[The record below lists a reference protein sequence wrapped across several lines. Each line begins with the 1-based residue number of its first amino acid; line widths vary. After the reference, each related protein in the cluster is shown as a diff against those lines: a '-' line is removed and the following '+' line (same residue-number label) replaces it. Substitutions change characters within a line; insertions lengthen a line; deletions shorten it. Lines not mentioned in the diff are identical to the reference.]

1 MLAKLLCGSLLILL
15 TNDLSEGRLTDL
27 LIELGRCH
35 LFVLFERF
43 AKLSLVPL
51 YFAEGIDRQEL
62 LICHRFNIVK
72 EKHFLDVKFEL
83 KVEQLLLI

>member
-1 MLAKLLCGSLLILL
+1 MLAELLCGSLLILL
-15 TNDLSEGRLTDL
+15 ANDLSEGRLTDL

-51 YFAEGIDRQEL
+51 YFAEGID
-62 LICHRFNIVK
+62 
-72 EKHFLDVKFEL
+72 
-83 KVEQLLLI
+83 